1 MKNTK
6 DVKERIIKAT
16 TQLIEESDGSTDSI
30 TARKIAERANVALG
44 LINYHFNN
52 KDNLISICVQRIL
65 NGIIMCFIPE
75 DEGIEVPTDRERVA
89 DRTKK
94 VLDFM
99 FKYPTVYSI
108 SVLNDLSNYQLRS
121 NTVSTQKGI
130 SLAIDRKSMDEDTKR
145 LLVFMLTASIQAAF
159 LTGSVSKEVL
169 GYDLSVKAERDACA
183 DRMTEILFEGAKTVH
198 GV

>member
-16 TQLIEESDGSTDSI
+16 TELIEESDGNTDSI
-30 TARKIAERANVALG
+30 TARKIAERSGVALG
-44 LINYHFNN
+44 LINYHFGN
-52 KDNLISICVQRIL
+52 KDNLIATCIQRVL

-75 DEGIEVPTDRERVA
+75 DEGVEVPSDRERVA

-99 FKYPTVYSI
+99 FKYPIVYNI
-108 SVLNDLSNYQLRS
+108 SVLSDFSSYKLKSNS
-121 NTVSTQKGI
+121 VSTQKGI

-159 LTGSVSKEVL
+159 LTGSISKEVL
-169 GYDLSVKAERDACA
+169 GYDLSVKEERDACA
-183 DRMTEILFEGAKTVH
+183 DRMTEILFEGAV
-198 GV
+198 GS